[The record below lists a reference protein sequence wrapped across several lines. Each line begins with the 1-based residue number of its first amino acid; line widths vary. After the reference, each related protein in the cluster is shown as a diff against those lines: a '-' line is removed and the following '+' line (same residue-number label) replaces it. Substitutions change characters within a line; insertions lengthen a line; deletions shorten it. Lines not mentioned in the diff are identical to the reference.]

1 MQIRPLTSADA
12 AEYRALRLRA
22 LREHPEAFRSSYEEE
37 VLKADEWS
45 ARRLAADGHGVFL
58 GAFGADGV
66 LIGTVGLQLEP
77 RAKLRH
83 QGQVIGMYVAP
94 EHAHR
99 GVGRA
104 LLDAVI
110 ARARALEPLEALTL
124 TVTSSNEH
132 ALRLYRRAGFVE
144 CGREPRALKL
154 DGRYY
159 DKSLMYLALRAE

>member
-1 MQIRPLTSADA
+1 MQIRQLTPSDA

-45 ARRLAADGHGVFL
+45 ARRLAADGHGCFL
-58 GAFGADGV
+58 GAFDAGGA
-66 LIGTVGLQLEP
+66 LIGTVGLELEP

-83 QGQVIGMYVAP
+83 QGHVIGMYVAP
-94 EHAHR
+94 EQAHR

-104 LLDAVI
+104 LLAAII
-110 ARARALEPLEALTL
+110 AHARALEHVEALTL

-132 ALRLYRRAGFVE
+132 AVRLYRNAGFVE

-159 DKSLMYLALRAE
+159 DKTLMFLDLRAE